1 MAAERAESEFS
12 VAPAAPEDWPWMA
25 RRYERTAWESLTPDL
40 QRRLSPR
47 DVRHQVLAQVEV
59 FRSATGDA
67 FAALVARDRQ
77 GKRAGFIWVQE
88 NRHGFTGEARAYV
101 LEVYVSPTCRG
112 KGLGKRLMDCAEEWA
127 RARGLERIALNVAA
141 HNTPART
148 LYESLGYAVE
158 TLRMAK
164 ELAGGD

>member
-1 MAAERAESEFS
+1 MAAESEKPEFS
-12 VAPAAPEDWPWMA
+12 VAPAAPEDWPWML

-40 QRRLSPR
+40 RRRLSPR
-47 DVRHQVLAQVEV
+47 DVRRQVSAQVEA
-59 FRSATGDA
+59 FRRLLGSSRHSWRATG
-67 FAALVARDRQ
+67 R
-77 GKRAGFIWVQE
+77 KRAGFIWVQE
-88 NRHGFTGEARAYV
+88 NRHGFTGEARLRAGG
-101 LEVYVSPTCRG
+101 VSRPCRG

>member
-1 MAAERAESEFS
+1 MAAESEKPEFS
-12 VAPAAPEDWPWMA
+12 VAPAAPEDWPWML

-40 QRRLSPR
+40 RRHLSPR
-47 DVRHQVLAQVEV
+47 DVRRQVSAQVEA
-59 FRSATGDA
+59 FRSAAGDS
-67 FAALVARDRQ
+67 FAALVARNRQ